1 MPIEIDELEQLQQ
14 QDQEETPV
22 QPIRPRRNPRLVFGN
37 PEAFFLDLLM
47 EQEEQM

>member
-1 MPIEIDELEQLQQ
+1 MPIEIEELEQKQT
-14 QDQEETPV
+14 DQEEPPV

-37 PEAFFLDLLM
+37 PESFFLDLLM